1 MQKGTDW
8 IVVTGATGK
17 QGGAVARELLG
28 AGHRVRAMTRHPE
41 GVAARALAV
50 AGAEVVQG
58 DFDDAASLRRV
69 LEGAWG
75 TFAVQN
81 TWEAGVVKEEE
92 QGIRYAEVARE
103 MGVQH
108 YVYTSVESAHLDT
121 GIPHFDNK
129 WRVEQ
134 RVRELRFPSWVI
146 LRPAFFMDNF
156 LLPNFKDGIKQGK
169 LAVAL
174 EPTTPL
180 QMIAVE
186 DIGRFGRL
194 AFDQWERL
202 NGRGLNLAGDE
213 LTMPEAAAIFTRALG
228 RKVEFVQ
235 VPIQEIRSFSEEYAV
250 MLEWFDDTGYS
261 ADIEGTTGEFA
272 IPPTRLADWVP
283 RQDWS

>member
-1 MQKGTDW
+1 MQKGKDW

-194 AFDQWERL
+194 AFDKWDRL
-202 NGRGLNLAGDE
+202 NGRSLNLAGDE

>member
-1 MQKGTDW
+1 MEKGKDF

-17 QGGAVARELLG
+17 QGGAVARELLKS
-28 AGHRVRAMTRHPE
+28 GHRVRAMTRKPE
-41 GVAARALAV
+41 GAAAQALAV
-50 AGAEVVQG
+50 AGAEVAQG
-58 DFDDAASLRRV
+58 DLDDAASLRRV

-81 TWEAGVVKEEE
+81 TWEAGVEKEEE

-103 MGVQH
+103 MGVEH
-108 YVYTSVESAHLDT
+108 YVYTSVESAHLHT

-202 NGRGLNLAGDE
+202 NGRSLNLAGDE
-213 LTMPEAAAIFTRALG
+213 MTMPEAAAIFTRALG

-235 VPIQEIRSFSEEYAV
+235 VPIQEIRSFSEEYAI

-272 IPPTRLADWVP
+272 LPPTRLAEWVP

>member
-1 MQKGTDW
+1 MQKGKDW

-17 QGGAVARELLG
+17 QGGAVARELLR
-28 AGHRVRAMTRHPE
+28 AGHRVKAMTRHPE
-41 GVAARALAV
+41 GVAARALAA
-50 AGAEVVQG
+50 AGAEVVKG
-58 DFDDAASLRRV
+58 DLDDAASLRPV

-81 TWEAGVVKEEE
+81 TWEAGVAKEEE
-92 QGIRYAEVARE
+92 QGIRYADVAKE

-194 AFDQWERL
+194 AFDQWDRL
-202 NGRGLNLAGDE
+202 NGRSLNLAGDE
-213 LTMPEAAAIFTRALG
+213 VTMPEAAAIFTRALG

-272 IPPTRLADWVP
+272 LPPTRLADWVP

>member
-1 MQKGTDW
+1 MQKGKDW

>member
-1 MQKGTDW
+1 MQKGKDW

-194 AFDQWERL
+194 AFDQWDRL
-202 NGRGLNLAGDE
+202 NGRSLNLAGDE
-213 LTMPEAAAIFTRALG
+213 VTMPEAAAIFTRALG